1 MGRPRLLV
9 LDEPSWASL
18 RRWWPRSFAPRA
30 PQPRR
35 GTDDPGREQNVTVAL
50 RHADRAVVL
59 ENGHSVLT
67 GTAAELRGRD
77 DIKTFY
83 LGLGTAPT
91 HVPA

>member
-1 MGRPRLLV
+1 M
-9 LDEPSWASL
+9 
-18 RRWWPRSFAPRA
+18 
-30 PQPRR
+30 
-35 GTDDPGREQNVTVAL
+35 
-50 RHADRAVVL
+50 L